1 MRCNLYRFSKTPPEL
16 LLTEKSS
23 YSLKIDIYHRIPHV
37 LYLLYKAILE
47 AIKSCGKEGPRS
59 TQPGLAGV
67 FLVLNKVA
75 GQESKLVITVRGELS
90 AAARTLDV
98 STS

>member
-1 MRCNLYRFSKTPPEL
+1 VRAYDVTLGDKMVTD
-16 LLTEKSS
+16 TMVA
-23 YSLKIDIYHRIPHV
+23 RI
-37 LYLLYKAILE
+37 YKAILE